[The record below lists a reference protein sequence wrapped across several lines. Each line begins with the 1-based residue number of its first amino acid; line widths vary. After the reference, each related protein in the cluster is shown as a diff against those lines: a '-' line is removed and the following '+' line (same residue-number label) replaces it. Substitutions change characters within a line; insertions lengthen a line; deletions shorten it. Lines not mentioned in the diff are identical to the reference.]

1 MKSHRWHSSLGK
13 LTHTTLN
20 ADINVT
26 PLVDVCLV
34 LLIIFM
40 VVTPMLQKGVPINL
54 PITEDP
60 EKTPD
65 TEKQLQISVKADGSV
80 YLGSTVVRKEQ
91 VQSELEQIHQ
101 RTPDREIAVKGDK
114 LVKYGAVLDV
124 LKACR
129 EVGFNNVGRSEEH
142 TSELQ
147 SQFHL
152 VCRLLLEKKKK
163 KHQKDIQTDTH
174 SNNTDENYDFTYIEI
189 LHKSSFRHKSVL
201 YT

>member
-13 LTHTTLN
+13 LTHTALN

-54 PITEDP
+54 PVAEDP

-65 TEKQLQISVKADGSV
+65 TEKQLQISVKFDGSV
-80 YLGSTVVRKEQ
+80 YLGSVVVMKQQ

-101 RTPDREIAVKGDK
+101 RTPDREIAVKGDRQ
-114 LVKYGAVLDV
+114 VKYGAVLDV

-129 EVGFNNVGRSEEH
+129 EVGFNNVG
-142 TSELQ
+142 LIAAP
-147 SQFHL
+147 
-152 VCRLLLEKKKK
+152 KK
-163 KHQKDIQTDTH
+163 QQGTI
-174 SNNTDENYDFTYIEI
+174 
-189 LHKSSFRHKSVL
+189 
-201 YT
+201 

>member
-1 MKSHRWHSSLGK
+1 MIRHRWHSSVGK
-13 LTHTTLN
+13 FGKIPLN

-54 PITEDP
+54 PVTEDP

-65 TEKQLQISVKADGSV
+65 TDKQLQISVKADGAV
-80 YLGSTVVRKEQ
+80 YLGSNVVRKDQ
-91 VQSELEQIHQ
+91 VQAELENIHL

-114 LVKYGAVLDV
+114 LVKYGDVLDV

-129 EVGFNNVGRSEEH
+129 EVGFNDVG
-142 TSELQ
+142 LIAQ
-147 SQFHL
+147 P
-152 VCRLLLEKKKK
+152 KKTPG
-163 KHQKDIQTDTH
+163 QGT
-174 SNNTDENYDFTYIEI
+174 
-189 LHKSSFRHKSVL
+189 
-201 YT
+201 